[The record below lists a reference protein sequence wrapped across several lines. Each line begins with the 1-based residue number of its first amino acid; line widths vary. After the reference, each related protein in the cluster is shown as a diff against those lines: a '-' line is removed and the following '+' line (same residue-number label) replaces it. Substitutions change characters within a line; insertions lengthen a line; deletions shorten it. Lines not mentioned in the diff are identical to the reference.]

1 MANAGR
7 ESHSRVLFTGGI
19 SPSLSLCSLFFFC
32 GGGGSAGSTFHRTG
46 ILVKLSKSEFCKSSH
61 FRNTVINYFIMM
73 KDYVY

>member
-1 MANAGR
+1 MWQMLV
-7 ESHSRVLFTGGI
+7 ESLTQEYYLLGAF
-19 SPSLSLCSLFFFC
+19 SPPCLYAVFFG

-61 FRNTVINYFIMM
+61 FSNTIINYFIMM